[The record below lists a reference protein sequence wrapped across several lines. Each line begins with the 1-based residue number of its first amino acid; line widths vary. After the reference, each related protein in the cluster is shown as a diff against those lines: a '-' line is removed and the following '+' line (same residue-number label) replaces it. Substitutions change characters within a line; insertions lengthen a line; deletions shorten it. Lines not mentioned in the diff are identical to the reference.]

1 MVHICYSR
9 ITEPQLVFTDDLLDG
24 RSQLKTNKGGGAERW
39 CQDMPARYS
48 LIRHQT
54 KLVVGQSEATI
65 QPCLQVYDQ

>member
-39 CQDMPARYS
+39 CQDMPARHS
-48 LIRHQT
+48 LIARPKPNLCSANQKSRFKH
-54 KLVVGQSEATI
+54 VSR
-65 QPCLQVYDQ
+65 